1 MTLSGIGMCNKSSV
15 TTLLWE
21 LQFIEF
27 RENREISR
35 FLRVFFAIFENAHNV
50 QLFEISL
57 LTYNSTCPSCP
68 RLLKTIIEL
77 HKYSNVKEIPK

>member
-1 MTLSGIGMCNKSSV
+1 MTFALSGIGLCNKSSV

-27 RENREISR
+27 RENCEISR
-35 FLRVFFAIFENAHNV
+35 FLRFFAIFENAHNV

-57 LTYNSTCPSCP
+57 LTYNSTCP

-77 HKYSNVKEIPK
+77 HKYSNLKEIPK